1 MSLYRRLVLLSC
13 LSWPLAGFSATAL
26 TNLVAEP
33 FAKLEQDFGGSI
45 GVYAMD
51 TGSGATVSYRAEE
64 RFPLCSSFKGFLAA
78 AVLARSQQQAGLLDT
93 PIRYGKNALVPWSP
107 ISEKYLTT
115 GMTVAELSAA
125 AVQYSDNA
133 AANLLL
139 KELGG
144 PAGLTAFM
152 RSIGDTTFRLDRW
165 ELELNSAIPGDARDT
180 SSPRAVTE
188 NTSSPR
194 AVTESLQKLTL
205 GSALA
210 APQRQQFVDWLKGN
224 TTGNHRIR
232 AAVPADWAVGD
243 KTGTCGVYGT
253 ANDYAVVWPTGRA
266 PIVLAVYTR
275 APNKDDKH
283 SEAVYTRAPNKD
295 DKHSEAVIAAAA
307 RLALEGLGV
316 NGQ

>member
-78 AVLARSQQQAGLLDT
+78 AVLARSQQQAGLLDP

-165 ELELNSAIPGDARDT
+165 ELELNSAIPGDARD
-180 SSPRAVTE
+180 
-188 NTSSPR
+188 TSSPR

-283 SEAVYTRAPNKD
+283 SEAV
-295 DKHSEAVIAAAA
+295 IAAAA

>member
-152 RSIGDTTFRLDRW
+152 RSIGDTTFRLDRCGAGA
-165 ELELNSAIPGDARDT
+165 ELRHPRRCARYLIAARRDG
-180 SSPRAVTE
+180 
-188 NTSSPR
+188 
-194 AVTESLQKLTL
+194 KLTKT
-205 GSALA
+205 
-210 APQRQQFVDWLKGN
+210 D
-224 TTGNHRIR
+224 TGLC
-232 AAVPADWAVGD
+232 
-243 KTGTCGVYGT
+243 TGC
-253 ANDYAVVWPTGRA
+253 
-266 PIVLAVYTR
+266 
-275 APNKDDKH
+275 
-283 SEAVYTRAPNKD
+283 
-295 DKHSEAVIAAAA
+295 AAAA
-307 RLALEGLGV
+307 AV
-316 NGQ
+316 C

>member
-144 PAGLTAFM
+144 PAGLTAFV
-152 RSIGDTTFRLDRW
+152 RRHGDSTTRFDRI
-165 ELELNSAIPGDARDT
+165 EPELN
-180 SSPRAVTE
+180 
-188 NTSSPR
+188 
-194 AVTESLQKLTL
+194 
-205 GSALA
+205 LA
-210 APQRQQFVDWLKGN
+210 APGQDLDTTTPAAMAGLMRVLLLGDALNATSRARLIGWMEGA
-224 TTGNHRIR
+224 TTGLDRLR
-232 AAVPADWAVGD
+232 AGLPSGWRAGD
-243 KTGTCGVYGT
+243 KTGTAGNFN
-253 ANDYAVVWPTGRA
+253 NDLAIFMPPDRA
-266 PIVLAVYTR
+266 PILIASFIDAPAADHAGRNAAHAAV
-275 APNKDDKH
+275 
-283 SEAVYTRAPNKD
+283 
-295 DKHSEAVIAAAA
+295 A
-307 RLALEGLGV
+307 RLVAGMWT
-316 NGQ
+316 

>member
-1 MSLYRRLVLLSC
+1 MRWFRVTHL
-13 LSWPLAGFSATAL
+13 
-26 TNLVAEP
+26 
-33 FAKLEQDFGGSI
+33 
-45 GVYAMD
+45 
-51 TGSGATVSYRAEE
+51 
-64 RFPLCSSFKGFLAA
+64 
-78 AVLARSQQQAGLLDT
+78 
-93 PIRYGKNALVPWSP
+93 GK
-107 ISEKYLTT
+107 ILTT

-133 AANLLL
+133 APNLLL

-165 ELELNSAIPGDARDT
+165 ELELNSAIPGDARD
-180 SSPRAVTE
+180 
-188 NTSSPR
+188 TSSPR

-283 SEAVYTRAPNKD
+283 SEAV
-295 DKHSEAVIAAAA
+295 IAAAA

>member
-1 MSLYRRLVLLSC
+1 
-13 LSWPLAGFSATAL
+13 
-26 TNLVAEP
+26 
-33 FAKLEQDFGGSI
+33 
-45 GVYAMD
+45 
-51 TGSGATVSYRAEE
+51 
-64 RFPLCSSFKGFLAA
+64 
-78 AVLARSQQQAGLLDT
+78 
-93 PIRYGKNALVPWSP
+93 
-107 ISEKYLTT
+107 
-115 GMTVAELSAA
+115 
-125 AVQYSDNA
+125 
-133 AANLLL
+133 
-139 KELGG
+139 
-144 PAGLTAFM
+144 
-152 RSIGDTTFRLDRW
+152 
-165 ELELNSAIPGDARDT
+165 
-180 SSPRAVTE
+180 
-188 NTSSPR
+188 TSSPR

-283 SEAVYTRAPNKD
+283 SEAV
-295 DKHSEAVIAAAA
+295 IAAAA